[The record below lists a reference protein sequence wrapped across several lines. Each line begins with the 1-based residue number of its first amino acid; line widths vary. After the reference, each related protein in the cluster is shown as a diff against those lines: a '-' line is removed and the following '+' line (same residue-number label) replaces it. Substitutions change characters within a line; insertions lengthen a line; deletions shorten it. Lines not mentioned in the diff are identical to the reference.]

1 MGPYYGVHICQ
12 PVAATAT
19 AVSRETDSV
28 YDIIRK
34 SSPSLPLP
42 TPTTA
47 SLYEDRDLGCK
58 YHHMSSLQ
66 ILTGPEYIAAAEAA
80 ESQTPSHSKLT
91 DALRLCS
98 GCPATALPHPGPLHS
113 ACPPDP
119 NHAPLAALRE
129 NLLMIQVGWGMG
141 HLPRTLVGRR
151 DGSQPWMSPQLG
163 SPDLT
168 LHISHQVLLPVALQ
182 ATGAKRKQS
191 L

>member
-1 MGPYYGVHICQ
+1 MSYSPSIPPNVPATTTMGPYYSVHICQ

-19 AVSRETDSV
+19 AVSRETDSI

-80 ESQTPSHSKLT
+80 ESQTHSHSKLM
-91 DALRLCS
+91 DALRLYS
-98 GCPATALPHPGPLHS
+98 GCPGHAPATPRATAESLPPPL
-113 ACPPDP
+113 DR
-119 NHAPLAALRE
+119 APLAALRE
-129 NLLMIQVGWGMG
+129 NLLTVQVGWGMV
-141 HLPRTLVGRR
+141 HLPRT
-151 DGSQPWMSPQLG
+151 
-163 SPDLT
+163 
-168 LHISHQVLLPVALQ
+168 
-182 ATGAKRKQS
+182 
-191 L
+191 